1 MVNEVSKIKSFTNLK
16 TWQEGH
22 KFVLMTYKMTRKF
35 PDDERYGLSMQMK
48 RAAVSVTSNIAE
60 GFSRG
65 SYKEKKRF
73 YDMAKGSLTELQN
86 QVLAAR
92 DVGYISAS
100 EFSKYAAQSLTVLP
114 LLVGLIRSSKD
125 KDKPI

>member
-1 MVNEVSKIKSFTNLK
+1 MKNDVSKIKSFTDLT
-16 TWQEGH
+16 TWQQGH
-22 KFVLMTYKMTRKF
+22 KLVLMTYKMVKQF
-35 PDDERYGLSMQMK
+35 PRDEDLGLKIQMK

-86 QVLAAR
+86 QSLIAR
-92 DVGYISAS
+92 DVKYIEAS
-100 EFSKYAAQSLTVLP
+100 EFTPYAEQSVTVLS
-114 LLVGLIRSSKD
+114 LLIGLIRSSKD
-125 KDKPI
+125 KDKQ